1 MRKRLQG
8 KELTGHELKS
18 FCILPWIHLNVLPN
32 GSVIPCCISPYD
44 DIYGDGTKTW
54 TLLNTHVKHIDH
66 LGHVLIYRKDLLE
79 LFKD

>member
-1 MRKRLQG
+1 MIIKLEITIRSISDFARNSK
-8 KELTGHELKS
+8 TWY
-18 FCILPWIHLNVLPN
+18 CN
-32 GSVIPCCISPYD
+32 GQYHRNDGPCK
-44 DIYGDGTKTW
+44 IYGDGTKTW